1 VDQSSNGLQSKFLE
15 DLRASNAPVSVF
27 LVNGIRLQGHIEFF
41 DNYIV
46 AVRSTVTQ
54 LVYKHAISTVV
65 PIATVES
72 DAERSKRA
80 DTKPSVTVRMKPSRS
95 AGLKAR

>member
-1 VDQSSNGLQSKFLE
+1 MDQRSNGLQSQFLQNLCE
-15 DLRASNAPVSVF
+15 SKTPVSVF
-27 LVNGIRLQGHIEFF
+27 LVNGIRLQGQIEFF

-65 PIATVES
+65 PLTGVEP
-72 DAERSKRA
+72 DTERSKQA
-80 DTKPSVTVRMKPSRS
+80 DTKPSVTIRTKPSRS
-95 AGLKAR
+95 AGLKER